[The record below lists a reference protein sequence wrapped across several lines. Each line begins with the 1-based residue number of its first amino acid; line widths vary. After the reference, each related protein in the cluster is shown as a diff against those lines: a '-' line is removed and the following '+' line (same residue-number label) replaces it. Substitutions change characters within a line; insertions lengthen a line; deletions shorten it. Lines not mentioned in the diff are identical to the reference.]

1 MIGYGSLISW
11 LLVVGKPASPAA
23 DIQPWVM
30 PLAYVAAIVFI
41 IILLAAVYLIILA
54 VKQRHSENEG

>member
-30 PLAYVAAIVFI
+30 PLHMSQPLSSSSSF
-41 IILLAAVYLIILA
+41 
-54 VKQRHSENEG
+54 